1 MKENPTESRKEGK
14 LYSLFN
20 EWVLKEYSGDPTPMD
35 WVSIINEDTSKAR
48 KKRETL

>member
-1 MKENPTESRKEGK
+1 MKENPTDSRKEGK

-20 EWVLKEYSGDPTPMD
+20 EWRLKEYCGDPTPMD
-35 WVSIINEDTSKAR
+35 WVNIINEATNKAC